1 MAHFPFGKIH
11 FGTIFPCFH
20 PWPVHSWAK
29 FKKKV
34 TLYCF
39 IIESTG
45 HAFRFQLNCVHV
57 DAYSQWPFS
66 YTLAFC
72 VILATMYVRSDVPF
86 MTSWFINYAFEN
98 AKNGRIFKK
107 CSRFM
112 KSVVN
117 GAVKQDFMIICTNN
131 QLISISWGLLKH
143 VRTTLNESYSELR
156 NDFL

>member
-1 MAHFPFGKIH
+1 MK
-11 FGTIFPCFH
+11 
-20 PWPVHSWAK
+20 
-29 FKKKV
+29 
-34 TLYCF
+34 
-39 IIESTG
+39 STG
-45 HAFRFQLNCVHV
+45 HGFRFQLNCVHV

-86 MTSWFINYAFEN
+86 MTSRLINYAFEN
-98 AKNGRIFKK
+98 AKNGRVYKK

-131 QLISISWGLLKH
+131 QLISISWGLLKL
-143 VRTTLNESYSELR
+143 VRTNLNTGESEIL
-156 NDFL
+156 